1 MKNKDENKNF
11 PREIDKQANVRA
23 GGFHE
28 TYAHE
33 FDETQIPNSPK
44 KGDFKQH
51 QQKNPKGS
59 TNKNYGWKQG
69 FDPNESYGSELKK
82 PTDGKSKTSRGG
94 RTGFGGRNR

>member
-1 MKNKDENKNF
+1 MKNKDKNKKF

-33 FDETQIPNSPK
+33 FQETQVPNPPSGK
-44 KGDFKQH
+44 DFTKH
-51 QQKNPKGS
+51 QQENPKGHY
-59 TNKNYGWKQG
+59 NKNYGWKQG
-69 FDPNESYGSELKK
+69 FDHSESYGSELKK